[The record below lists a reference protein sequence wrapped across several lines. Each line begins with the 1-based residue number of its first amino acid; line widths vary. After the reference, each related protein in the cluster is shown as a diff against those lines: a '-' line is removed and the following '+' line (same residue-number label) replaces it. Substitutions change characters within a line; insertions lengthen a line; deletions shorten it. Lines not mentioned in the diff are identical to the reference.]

1 MLSLFFVPEI
11 GGSSHQTVVG
21 DEAHHAIA
29 VTRLEIGD
37 QVIISD
43 GLGNWAIGTISNA
56 EKKSFTLAISDRGSA
71 PQSAPRLTLVQA
83 LPKSER
89 TKEALELLVE
99 AGVDRIIPWAAA
111 RSISKWQEGSRAK
124 WQSTVVAAT
133 KQSRRYHIA
142 EIEEIHSTKEV
153 IATLGAAHTLVLH
166 ESGGQRISQVVDNAW
181 AQVNE
186 IFLIIGPEGGITPEE
201 LEDFTRHGASVV
213 SLGEPVFRSAHAG
226 VAALSA
232 VQALIG
238 RW

>member
-1 MLSLFFVPEI
+1 M
-11 GGSSHQTVVG
+11 
-21 DEAHHAIA
+21 
-29 VTRLEIGD
+29 
-37 QVIISD
+37 
-43 GLGNWAIGTISNA
+43 
-56 EKKSFTLAISDRGSA
+56 
-71 PQSAPRLTLVQA
+71 QA

-166 ESGGQRISQVVDNAW
+166 ESGGQRISQVVDTDW
-181 AQVNE
+181 AKVEE

-201 LEDFTRHGASVV
+201 LEGFTRHGASVV